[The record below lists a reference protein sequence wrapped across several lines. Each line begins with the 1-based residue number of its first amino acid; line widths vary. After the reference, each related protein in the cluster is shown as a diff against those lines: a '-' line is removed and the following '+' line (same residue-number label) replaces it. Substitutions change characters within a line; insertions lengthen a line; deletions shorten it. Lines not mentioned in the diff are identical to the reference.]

1 MGKLRRKR
9 RNYHGNPI
17 AYYKEHESE
26 YEGLGRRAF
35 ALRDGALYRS
45 LLRAGQ
51 LEEAIAKDLRINGK
65 GREPLSNDEIAILVN
80 LYSIHNGNACKAEK
94 DSRHCIRTLLK
105 YWRIEKLK
113 IRKRGRPRN
122 AEN

>member
-9 RNYHGNPI
+9 RNYHGNPL
-17 AYYKEHESE
+17 AYYKGHENE
-26 YEGLGRRAF
+26 YEGIGRRAF
-35 ALRDGALYRS
+35 SLKDCGLYRS
-45 LLRAGQ
+45 LLLAGQ
-51 LEEAIAKDLRINGK
+51 LEEAIGEDLRINGK

-80 LYSIHNGNACKAEK
+80 LYSIHDGNARKAEK

-105 YWRIEKLK
+105 YWRRKKLK
-113 IRKRGRPRN
+113 IRKKGRPRN